1 MTYSRLL
8 RCMVATVF
16 AATAL
21 STQAV
26 AAEPKMKQI
35 GIDAAFDAAPAV
47 DLTYLKV
54 GRAGD
59 KLEVRFGLNGMLP
72 VQGSYPQ
79 AGIEWAFKSAGRT
92 FVAEGHPDAGT
103 HFFTLFEVQGGA
115 LSQIAILEGSF
126 EAEQGYMVLWVPLN
140 EIGASKGTRV
150 VGARLD
156 GSSDVDIHQHAGP
169 VSPVVD
175 SMTTSQGY
183 IVR

>member
-16 AATAL
+16 AAAAL

-72 VQGSYPQ
+72 AQGSYPK

-92 FVAEGHPDAGT
+92 FVAEGHPDAGAQ
-103 HFFTLFEVQGGA
+103 FFTLFEVQGGGLTQVA
-115 LSQIAILEGSF
+115 MLEGSF
-126 EAEQGYMVLWVPLN
+126 ESEQGYMVLWVPLN
-140 EIGASKGTRV
+140 EIGATKGTRI
-150 VGARLD
+150 VGAALD
-156 GSSDVDIHQHAGP
+156 GSNDVDIHQHAGP
-169 VSPVVD
+169 VSPAMD
-175 SMTTSQGY
+175 SMATTQPY
-183 IVR
+183 VVR